1 MTPVNLNRVT
11 GKSNQISNSTLSKL
25 SINSGSRRPSL
36 DKSQT
41 TSNLIDSDTLLY
53 LNDNRT
59 SNNDF

>member
-1 MTPVNLNRVT
+1 MTPVNPNRVT